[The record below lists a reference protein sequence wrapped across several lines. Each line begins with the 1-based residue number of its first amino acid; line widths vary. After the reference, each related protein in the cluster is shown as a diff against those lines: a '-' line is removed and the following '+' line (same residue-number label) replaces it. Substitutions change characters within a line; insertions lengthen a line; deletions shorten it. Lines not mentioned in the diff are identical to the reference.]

1 MNFDQSFQKLLGHEG
16 GFTDDKRDPGNWTG
30 GRVGVGELKGTNFGI
45 AANTYPNED
54 IRNLT
59 VDRAKFLYQR
69 DFWNRIRADDL
80 PAVIRYPM
88 FDAAVNSGVPQ
99 ASRWLQRAVGATDD
113 GVIGP
118 RTLAA
123 TNAMEPQVVLRR
135 LLSVRLRFM
144 TNLSNWPVH
153 GRGWAR
159 RIADLMEIA

>member
-1 MNFDQSFQKLLGHEG
+1 MNFDQAFHNLLGHEG

-45 AANTYPNED
+45 AANTYPEED

-59 VDRAKFLYQR
+59 VDRAKLLYRR
-69 DFWNRIRADDL
+69 DFWNRIRADEL

-99 ASRWLQRAVGATDD
+99 ASRWLQRAVGATAD

-144 TNLSNWPVH
+144 TGLSNWPVH